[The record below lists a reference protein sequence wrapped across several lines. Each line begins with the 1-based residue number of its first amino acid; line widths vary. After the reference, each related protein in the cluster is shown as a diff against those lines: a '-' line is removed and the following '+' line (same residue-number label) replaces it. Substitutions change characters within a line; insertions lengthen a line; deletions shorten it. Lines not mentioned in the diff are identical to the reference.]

1 MQDTNIPIMG
11 IQKKCVAYPPSI
23 RAMTIESTNKM
34 AFKRPNPRPRRSFP
48 TQFVSTTLPGG
59 GVASQWASVPIKT
72 RVPSGHPSVVGGI
85 IDKMRQGNHP
95 TRPAETKWTPPMDY
109 KFIARYMKNPEP
121 FIKKCE
127 AWHEQN
133 PPREEEALT
142 TNSVINYEP
151 IIELYSKW
159 DKVPP
164 LPELEKAWRLA
175 GYTEERIQKA
185 IARREKLE
193 ATSEERQAI
202 LDQIFIKF
210 PSASKPVPK
219 PKTKKAIKVVKKKM
233 PSSNNE

>member
-1 MQDTNIPIMG
+1 
-11 IQKKCVAYPPSI
+11 
-23 RAMTIESTNKM
+23 M
-34 AFKRPNPRPRRSFP
+34 ASK
-48 TQFVSTTLPGG
+48 
-59 GVASQWASVPIKT
+59 WASVPIRK
-72 RVPSGHPSVVGGI
+72 VIPSGHPSVVGEI
-85 IDKMRQGNHP
+85 VDKMRKGNHP
-95 TRPAETKWTPPMDY
+95 TRPAETKWTPPIDY

-133 PPREEEALT
+133 PPREARVLIT
-142 TNSVINYEP
+142 KPVINCQP
-151 IIELYSKW
+151 IIKLYSMS

-185 IARREKLE
+185 IAHREKLE
-193 ATSEERQAI
+193 ATSEERQKI

-219 PKTKKAIKVVKKKM
+219 TKMKKAIKVVKKKM
-233 PSSNNE
+233 PNSNNE

>member
-1 MQDTNIPIMG
+1 
-11 IQKKCVAYPPSI
+11 
-23 RAMTIESTNKM
+23 
-34 AFKRPNPRPRRSFP
+34 
-48 TQFVSTTLPGG
+48 
-59 GVASQWASVPIKT
+59 
-72 RVPSGHPSVVGGI
+72 
-85 IDKMRQGNHP
+85 
-95 TRPAETKWTPPMDY
+95 MDY

-133 PPREEEALT
+133 PPQEEEALT
-142 TNSVINYEP
+142 TNSVINYAP

-159 DKVPP
+159 YKVPP

>member
-1 MQDTNIPIMG
+1 MN
-11 IQKKCVAYPPSI
+11 S
-23 RAMTIESTNKM
+23 RNKM
-34 AFKRPNPRPRRSFP
+34 AFKRPNPRPRRSLP

-59 GVASQWASVPIKT
+59 GVASQWASVPIKN
-72 RVPSGHPSVVGGI
+72 VIPSGHPSVVGGI
-85 IDKMRQGNHP
+85 VDKMRQGNHP

-109 KFIARYMKNPEP
+109 KFIARYMNNPEP
-121 FIKKCE
+121 FINKCE

-133 PPREEEALT
+133 PPQEAPALT
-142 TNSVINYEP
+142 TNSVINCEP
-151 IIELYSKW
+151 IIELYRKC

-164 LPELEKAWRLA
+164 LPHLEKAWRLA

-185 IARREKLE
+185 IAHREKLA

-202 LDQIFIKF
+202 LDKIFIKF

-233 PSSNNE
+233 PNSNNE